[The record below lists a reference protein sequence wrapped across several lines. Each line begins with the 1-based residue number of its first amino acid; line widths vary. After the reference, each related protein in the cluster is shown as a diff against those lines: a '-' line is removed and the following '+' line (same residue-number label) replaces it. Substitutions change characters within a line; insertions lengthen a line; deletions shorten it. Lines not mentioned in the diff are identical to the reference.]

1 MPEVID
7 WRSAADPFVVIDQ
20 AARALGQGQLVAFP
34 TETVYGVAANLW
46 RADAVERLVQTKGRP
61 EDKPMALAVEGAA
74 DALDWAP
81 RLSTVGQR
89 LARRCWPGPVT
100 LVCGEGIQE
109 GLASQLPESVRQRV
123 CPEGMIG
130 LRAPAH
136 DAIQQVLGRMPGPL
150 VLTSANRSG
159 LPDAATCEEVVKSVG
174 DALAL
179 VIADDAC
186 PQGKPSTV
194 VRVEGSSWH
203 VLREGAVDAA
213 TLKRLAGCM
222 IVFVCTGNTCRS
234 PLAEA
239 LFKMLL
245 SDRLGCQPEELAEHG
260 FLVHSAGL
268 AAYPG
273 CRATPEAVE
282 AARELG
288 ADLSEH
294 MSQQLTAKLAIQAD
308 YLVAMTQNH
317 LLALTGPSDWLGEKV
332 RLLCSDDDDVPD
344 PIGGDQQTYRECAR
358 RILSHLET
366 LLPEVLRR

>member
-7 WRSAADPFVVIDQ
+7 WRSAADPFVVIDR
-20 AARALGQGQLVAFP
+20 AVRALGEGQLVAFP
-34 TETVYGVAANLW
+34 TETVYGVAANIW
-46 RADAVERLVQTKGRP
+46 RSDAVERLVQTKGRS
-61 EDKPMALAVEGAA
+61 EDKPMALAIQSAA

-81 RLSTVGQR
+81 RLSTMGQR
-89 LARRCWPGPVT
+89 LARRCWPGPMT
-100 LVCGEGIQE
+100 LVCSEGIEE
-109 GLASQLPESVRQRV
+109 GLASQLPESVRRRV
-123 CPEGMIG
+123 CPAGPIG
-130 LRAPAH
+130 LRVPDH
-136 DAIQQVLGRMPGPL
+136 EAIQQVLSRMRGPL

-159 LPDAATCEEVVKSVG
+159 LPDATTCEEVIRSVG
-174 DALAL
+174 DSLAL

-194 VRVEGSSWH
+194 VRVEGNSWN
-203 VLREGAVDAA
+203 VLREGAVDSP
-213 TLKRLAGCM
+213 TLKRLAGLM

-239 LFKMLL
+239 LFKALL
-245 SDRLGCQPEELAEHG
+245 ADRLGCHPEELPEHG

-273 CRATPEAVE
+273 CRATPEAVL

-294 MSQQLTAKLAIQAD
+294 MSQPLTTKLAIQAD
-308 YLVAMTQNH
+308 NLVAMTRNH
-317 LLALTGPSDWLGEKV
+317 LLALTGTSDWLGEKA
-332 RLLCSDDDDVPD
+332 RLLCPDDDDVPD

>member
-7 WRSAADPFVVIDQ
+7 WRSAADPFMVIDQ
-20 AARALGQGQLVAFP
+20 AARALGEGRLVAFP
-34 TETVYGVAANLW
+34 TETVYGIAANIW
-46 RADAVERLVQTKGRP
+46 RSDAVERLVQTKGRS
-61 EDKPMALAVEGAA
+61 EDKPMALAIESAA

-89 LARRCWPGPVT
+89 LARRCWPGPMT
-100 LVCGEGIQE
+100 LVCSEGIEE

-123 CPEGMIG
+123 CPMGTIG
-130 LRAPAH
+130 LRVPDH
-136 DAIQQVLGRMPGPL
+136 EAIQQVLGRMPGPL

-159 LPDAATCEEVVKSVG
+159 LPDATTCEEVIRSVG
-174 DALAL
+174 DSLAL

-194 VRVEGSSWH
+194 VRVEGSSWNI
-203 VLREGAVDAA
+203 LREGAVDAP
-213 TLKRLAGCM
+213 TLKRSAGCM

-234 PLAEA
+234 PLAEV
-239 LFKMLL
+239 LFKTLL
-245 SDRLGCQPEELAEHG
+245 AERLGCRPEELPEHG

-288 ADLSEH
+288 ANLSEH
-294 MSQQLTAKLAIQAD
+294 MSQPLTAKLAIQAD
-308 YLVAMTQNH
+308 NLVAMTRNH
-317 LLALTGPSDWLGEKV
+317 LLALTGPSDWLGEKA
-332 RLLCSDDDDVPD
+332 RLLCPDDDDVPD

-358 RILSHLET
+358 RILSHLQT